1 MKLYR
6 ISAYEGA
13 AGYAVVV
20 QWVGT
25 QADMKR
31 VIKELLDDQGFATQN
46 VEAAAVEVP
55 TDKPG
60 LIAFLNGVYAE
71 EAS

>member
-6 ISAYEGA
+6 IAAYD
-13 AGYAVVV
+13 AGPEAVRV

-31 VIKELLDDQGFATQN
+31 VQKELIENQGFAAKD
-46 VEAAAVEVP
+46 VEADAVEVP
-55 TDKPG
+55 TSKPE
-60 LIAFLNGVYAE
+60 LIEFLNGAYNGPPI
-71 EAS
+71 

>member
-13 AGYAVVV
+13 AGEAAVV

-31 VIKELLDDQGFATQN
+31 VRKELIEDQGFAAQN
-46 VEAAAVEVP
+46 VETDDVDVP

-60 LIAFLNGVYAE
+60 LIAFLNSAYNE
-71 EAS
+71 